1 MFWFFLFCVSGIIVE
16 SGKSGLTKQ
25 DKSARVTSCFEQM
38 TYWNYDRA
46 PSQADAWQQA
56 LEWTKVAEAL
66 HSDWKRFIID
76 LVSDYILRVS
86 KLNKRFERSNVPR
99 CLQH

>member
-1 MFWFFLFCVSGIIVE
+1 MSGRESNSNIFKLKIIKTA
-16 SGKSGLTKQ
+16 SKINQNRLTKH

-56 LEWTKVAEAL
+56 LEWTKVADVL
-66 HSDWKRFIID
+66 HSD
-76 LVSDYILRVS
+76 
-86 KLNKRFERSNVPR
+86 
-99 CLQH
+99 